1 MGGVDGFFGGVDG
14 FAAGLDTG
22 FDAGFDGEMAFV
34 GDTELLFRAGFA
46 LGAFCCCCCFILF
59 LIA

>member
-22 FDAGFDGEMAFV
+22 FDAGFDGEKDFV
-34 GDTELLFRAGFA
+34 GDTELPFRADFGGWLF
-46 LGAFCCCCCFILF
+46 CCCCFILF